1 MIYAVCGTPGSYKSC
16 YTLEKFVIPALA
28 KGRPVYTNIEDLSP
42 FHIATFF
49 DLDPIDVDRNL
60 HILGRVWDN
69 DGNWH
74 EDLDKVRHF
83 HENIENNC
91 LVVIDEAQNYFSSR
105 DFKEDFSSDLIPFL
119 TKHRHLGI
127 DIIWITQ
134 SLESVDITFRRNTH
148 GTYALRRLENL
159 GMKNSSFVYVFDR
172 ADLEK
177 KQLTRYRYSPDPHVF
192 MCYSSYVA
200 KDVKEERKS
209 YNLFLRSPFFWL
221 LIIALCFALYQVL
234 SGNLGRIFGR
244 KKPETRHKQK
254 TELVQQKP
262 SSTMQ
267 EVTHDGQVDDTRCIV
282 KMATVHGEKHFYL
295 DDSSVVAEPGG
306 YRFCN

>member
-1 MIYAVCGTPGSYKSC
+1 MIYAVCGTPGSYKSA
-16 YTLEKFVIPALA
+16 YTLEKFVIPALVS
-28 KGRPVYTNIEDLSP
+28 GRAVFTNIEDLSP
-42 FHIATFF
+42 FHIATFY
-49 DLDPIDVDRNL
+49 DLNPLEVDQNL
-60 HILGRVWDN
+60 HILGRVWDD

-74 EDLDKVRHF
+74 EDRDKVRRF
-83 HENIENNC
+83 HEELPNNC

-105 DFKEDFSSDLIPFL
+105 DFKEGFSSDLIPFL

-177 KQLTRYRYSPDPHVF
+177 KQLTRSRYSPDPHVF
-192 MCYSSYVA
+192 QCYASYVA

-221 LIIALCFALYQVL
+221 LIIAICFALYQVL

-244 KKPETRHKQK
+244 KKPVVSPKQK
-254 TELVQQKP
+254 TELVTQQP
-262 SSTMQ
+262 QQTQQ
-267 EVTHDGQVDDTRCIV
+267 EVLHDVKQEDGRCVV
-282 KMATVHGEKHFYL
+282 KMATVHGEKRFYI
-295 DDSSVVAEPGG
+295 DDGTVVDDPGG
-306 YRFCN
+306 YSFCK